1 MVMRKFLYWLG
12 WILMTLI
19 ALYLSAVTLV
29 YFSFRP
35 DVYFLLAKQDVVNFL
50 PWRLAFYV
58 HITGGLIALA
68 VGPFQFLEKFRAKHL
83 KLHRLL
89 GKIYVTAILCLG
101 GPAGFFMA
109 FFANGGPWA
118 DLGFIFMA
126 FCWIG
131 TTWLGLRAIMKK
143 DLMNHIRW
151 MIRSYALCFAAV
163 TLRIL
168 TPMLSL
174 VFHIK
179 LAYILIAVAWLSWMI
194 NLAVAELI
202 IFLKYRKRTPS
213 IDKLQHLINSSSHSL

>member
-1 MVMRKFLYWLG
+1 MQKFLVWFG
-12 WILMTLI
+12 WILMMLM
-19 ALYLSAVTLV
+19 ALYLSAATLV

-35 DVYFLLAKQDVVNFL
+35 DIYFLLAKKEVVNFI
-50 PWRLAFYV
+50 PWRLAFYT

-83 KLHRLL
+83 KLHRQL
-89 GKIYVTAILCLG
+89 GKIYVAAILFLG

-118 DLGFIFMA
+118 DLGFMIMA
-126 FCWIG
+126 FLWVG
-131 TTWLGLRAIMKK
+131 TTWLALRAIMKK
-143 DLMNHIRW
+143 DLKSHIRW

-179 LAYILIAVAWLSWMI
+179 LALILILVAWLSWMI
-194 NLAVAELI
+194 NLAVAQLI
-202 IFLKYRKRTPS
+202 IVWKYPKKKTLKDT
-213 IDKLQHLINSSSHSL
+213 LLNLLNH